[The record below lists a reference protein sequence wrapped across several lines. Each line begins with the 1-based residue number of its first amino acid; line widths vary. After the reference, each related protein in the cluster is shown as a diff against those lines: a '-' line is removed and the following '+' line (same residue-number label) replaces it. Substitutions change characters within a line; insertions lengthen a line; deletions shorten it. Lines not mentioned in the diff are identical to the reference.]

1 MKGKIKCS
9 GEEVDKVTHWMIL
22 VANYK
27 LNPVP
32 GTQKQK
38 ISWVKQRHC
47 ISMAMAFET
56 THFLLSRPT
65 ASTSTLFLFSS
76 NLTRPKPA
84 SLPSR
89 FFHCRSKRLVL
100 TPRFAVK
107 ACAVNVEEKNVA
119 AISGEWGKVSAVLF
133 DMDGVLCNSEE
144 PSRRAGVDL
153 FAEMGVDV
161 TVDDFV
167 PFMGTGT
174 SLVFWILFC
183 ALSAIIYL
191 NVISKAR
198 IA

>member
-65 ASTSTLFLFSS
+65 ASTSTLFLLSS

-107 ACAVNVEEKNVA
+107 ACAVNVQEKNVA
-119 AISGEWGKVSAVLF
+119 AKSGEWGKACSATAKSL
-133 DMDGVLCNSEE
+133 LEE
-144 PSRRAGVDL
+144 PGLIFSPRWASKSPSTINVELRWAS
-153 FAEMGVDV
+153 M
-161 TVDDFV
+161 
-167 PFMGTGT
+167 
-174 SLVFWILFC
+174 SWI
-183 ALSAIIYL
+183 
-191 NVISKAR
+191 N
-198 IA
+198 